1 MFLKTSLSWLVLV
14 FSPLPKKH
22 KKKKKRG
29 RKRCRSWR
37 CKHQSCFICE
47 MQNNLWRF
55 FNRSWWGQRPEHD
68 PSRSNRASPRRHV
81 SLSISE
87 SRDACA
93 SEISVKCVYVWVCV
107 VFCFSSLILFL
118 TPFGPLFD
126 VQIVGCQPGL
136 AVVSKLEVSKLI
148 SGSINEILSVWDDR
162 RFNRPS
168 QRRRHGA
175 QAHKAH
181 PAPKHRSPEEVGE
194 VWL

>member
-1 MFLKTSLSWLVLV
+1 MFSKTSLSWLVLV

-22 KKKKKRG
+22 KKKKNEEERDAGRG
-29 RKRCRSWR
+29 DVNIDPALFVKCR
-37 CKHQSCFICE
+37 ITCE
-47 MQNNLWRF
+47 GFLIEADEVRDPNTT
-55 FNRSWWGQRPEHD
+55 RPDQTEPPPGD
-68 PSRSNRASPRRHV
+68 TGG
-81 SLSISE
+81 SISE

-148 SGSINEILSVWDDR
+148 SGSINEILSV
-162 RFNRPS
+162 
-168 QRRRHGA
+168 
-175 QAHKAH
+175 
-181 PAPKHRSPEEVGE
+181 
-194 VWL
+194 

>member
-1 MFLKTSLSWLVLV
+1 MACFGFQPSSKKTQ
-14 FSPLPKKH
+14 
-22 KKKKKRG
+22 KKKKRG
-29 RKRCRSWR
+29 RKRCGSWR
-37 CKHQSCFICE
+37 CKHRSCFICE
-47 MQNNLWRF
+47 MQNDLWRF
-55 FNRSWWGQRPEHD
+55 LIEADEVRDPNTTRPDQTEPPPGD
-68 PSRSNRASPRRHV
+68 TGG
-81 SLSISE
+81 SISE

-93 SEISVKCVYVWVCV
+93 SEISVKCVYAWVCV

-162 RFNRPS
+162 RFNRLS

-175 QAHKAH
+175 QAHKAP
-181 PAPKHRSPEEVGE
+181 PAPKHRLPEEVGE